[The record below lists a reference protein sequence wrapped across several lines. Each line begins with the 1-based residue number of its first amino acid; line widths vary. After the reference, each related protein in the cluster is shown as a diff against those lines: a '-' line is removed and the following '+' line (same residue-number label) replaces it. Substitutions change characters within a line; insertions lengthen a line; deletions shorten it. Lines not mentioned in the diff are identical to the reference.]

1 MDNTQTPS
9 DVFPMVAKTF
19 QGLEEVLAQEL
30 ILLGAKNVEIGQR
43 MVSFEGNLEIMYK
56 ANLCCRTAL
65 RILKPIAKFTAED
78 PDELYD
84 RVRDLDWSEFLSP
97 ELTFSVDSTIS
108 GSRFTHSKYVTYRV
122 KDGIVDYFQ
131 DKCGKRPS
139 VRLEGADRMLN
150 VHIFENRVTISL
162 DSSGEPLSKRG
173 YKVENTEAPINEVL
187 AAGIIMMTGWR
198 GDVDF
203 MDPMCGSG
211 TFLTEAAMI
220 AANINPGIY
229 RQGFAFEKWD
239 DFDADLF
246 ESIYN
251 DDSQERDVMC
261 RITGSDKDPMAV
273 AIANA
278 NKKNARLDNMI
289 TVECM
294 SMSEARPTAEEGVL
308 VTNPPYGRRL
318 RPGDMDSL
326 WSRIG
331 SDLKS
336 NFTGW
341 HAWII
346 GMTDEQFAEIGF
358 KPSTKIS
365 LHNGALECSL
375 REYVIFAGRYNDF
388 RAGGNSVKEDNG
400 VIAEGVTRGRHLSDR
415 EWDRETRKYG
425 NTGGKPRKMREE
437 RDQNQRGGRGKGEG
451 REYKKEYKKEFRK
464 ENRKESRKESGREF
478 RDDFNCDDFNKGH
491 RDDFRKGGKRDSKKD
506 FRKKDA
512 KGGFGGNDGGRRYG
526 EPRKVVDKGPR
537 LENYTETR
545 FGNGFGLLRS
555 RRKGNNRDFNNEEE

>member
-1 MDNTQTPS
+1 MPS

-19 QGLEEVLAQEL
+19 QGLEEILAQEL

-139 VRLEGADRMLN
+139 VRLEAADRMLN

-239 DFDADLF
+239 NFDADLF

-278 NKKNARLDNMI
+278 NIRNARLDNMI

-294 SMSEARPTAEEGVL
+294 PMSEARPTAEEGVL

-318 RPGDMDSL
+318 RPGDIDSL

-336 NFTGW
+336 NFAGW

-358 KPSTKIS
+358 KPSAKIP

-388 RAGGNSVKEDNG
+388 RAGGNSVKEDN
-400 VIAEGVTRGRHLSDR
+400 VAIAEGVTRGRHLSDR

-437 RDQNQRGGRGKGEG
+437 RDQRPRGGKKGEG
-451 REYKKEYKKEFRK
+451 KEFKKERRKDFKKEY
-464 ENRKESRKESGREF
+464 
-478 RDDFNCDDFNKGH
+478 RDDFKKEY
-491 RDDFRKGGKRDSKKD
+491 RDDFKKEYRDDFKKDQKRDFKKD
-506 FRKKDA
+506 FRKKDS
-512 KGGFGGNDGGRRYG
+512 KKRDFGDSGESRRYG
-526 EPRKVVDKGPR
+526 EPRKVVDKGPK

-545 FGNGFGLLRS
+545 FGSGFGLLRS
-555 RRKGNNRDFNNEEE
+555 RRKNTRDFNNEEE

>member
-1 MDNTQTPS
+1 MENIPETTS
-9 DVFPMVAKTF
+9 RFEMVAKTF
-19 QGLEEVLAQEL
+19 QGLEETLAQEL
-30 ILLGAKNVEIGQR
+30 LQLGAQNVEIGHR
-43 MVSFEGNLEIMYK
+43 MVSFEGDLEMMYK

-84 RVRDLDWSEFLSP
+84 RVRDIDWNRFIGP
-97 ELTFSVDSTIS
+97 DKTFSIDATVN
-108 GSRFTHSKYVTYRV
+108 GSRFTHSKYAAYRV
-122 KDGIVDYFQ
+122 KDGIADYFV
-131 DKCGKRPS
+131 DKYGKRPS
-139 VRLEGADRMLN
+139 VRLEMADRMLN

-187 AAGIIMMTGWR
+187 AAGIILMTGWR

-211 TFLTEAAMI
+211 TFLTEAALI

-229 RQGFAFEKWD
+229 RKGFAFERWD

-246 ESIYN
+246 ESLYN
-251 DDSQERDVMC
+251 DDSQERDVTC
-261 RITGSDKDPMAV
+261 RITGSDKDPQAV

-278 NKKNARLDNMI
+278 NIKNARLDNI
-289 TVECM
+289 ISVECLP
-294 SMSEARPTAEEGVL
+294 MSEVQPMTDKGVL

-331 SDLKS
+331 SDLKA
-336 NFTGW
+336 NFSGW

-358 KPSTKIS
+358 KPSVKIP

-375 REYVIFAGRYNDF
+375 REYVIFSGKYDDF
-388 RAGGNSVKEDNG
+388 RAEGKSVKKDRKSDDHPK
-400 VIAEGVTRGRHLSDR
+400 AAKSHHKSDR
-415 EWDRETRKYG
+415 EWKEETRKYG
-425 NTGGKPRKMREE
+425 APKSGPRKMRDS
-437 RDQNQRGGRGKGEG
+437 REG
-451 REYKKEYKKEFRK
+451 RDGRDKGF
-464 ENRKESRKESGREF
+464 SR
-478 RDDFNCDDFNKGH
+478 D
-491 RDDFRKGGKRDSKKD
+491 KGGNRDKGFTRDRDKGFKREKDYSRERAAKK
-506 FRKKDA
+506 R
-512 KGGFGGNDGGRRYG
+512 
-526 EPRKVVDKGPR
+526 EPRGITDKGPK
-537 LENYTETR
+537 LANYSETK
-545 FGNGFGLLRS
+545 FGTGKMRS
-555 RRKGNNRDFNNEEE
+555 RRRPTWDDDDDLD